1 MDKHIKTIYG
11 LLIVGFLTISI
22 QLWLQTKTIN
32 DLNTKIRQIHNFLM
46 RGHKVRIG
54 VFFKGRENEYT
65 KSGIDIINRI
75 MSDISS
81 VGTPDSKPSLK
92 GSAMLV
98 VFSPITNK
106 KK

>member
-1 MDKHIKTIYG
+1 MQKIGRSQKIKELRLRPNIASY
-11 LLIVGFLTISI
+11 
-22 QLWLQTKTIN
+22 

>member
-1 MDKHIKTIYG
+1 MQKIGRSQKIKELSLRPNIA
-11 LLIVGFLTISI
+11 S
-22 QLWLQTKTIN
+22 N

-54 VFFKGRENEYT
+54 VFFKGMENEYT

>member
-1 MDKHIKTIYG
+1 MQKIGRSQKIKELRLRPNIA
-11 LLIVGFLTISI
+11 S
-22 QLWLQTKTIN
+22 N

-54 VFFKGRENEYT
+54 VFFKGRENEYS

>member
-1 MDKHIKTIYG
+1 MQKIGRSQKIKELRLRPNIA
-11 LLIVGFLTISI
+11 S
-22 QLWLQTKTIN
+22 N

-81 VGTPDSKPSLK
+81 VGTPDSKHSLK

>member
-1 MDKHIKTIYG
+1 MQKIGRSQKIKELRLRPNIA
-11 LLIVGFLTISI
+11 S
-22 QLWLQTKTIN
+22 N

-75 MSDISS
+75 VAATIAIGNEVYKVFVEAESCNSLVNGEPVNLARDID
-81 VGTPDSKPSLK
+81 G
-92 GSAMLV
+92 
-98 VFSPITNK
+98 
-106 KK
+106 

>member
-1 MDKHIKTIYG
+1 MLKIGRSQKIKELRLRPNIA
-11 LLIVGFLTISI
+11 S
-22 QLWLQTKTIN
+22 N

>member
-1 MDKHIKTIYG
+1 MQKIGRSQKIKELRLRPNIA
-11 LLIVGFLTISI
+11 S
-22 QLWLQTKTIN
+22 N

-98 VFSPITNK
+98 VFSPISNK

>member
-1 MDKHIKTIYG
+1 MQKIGRSQKIKELRLRPNIA
-11 LLIVGFLTISI
+11 S
-22 QLWLQTKTIN
+22 N
-32 DLNTKIRQIHNFLM
+32 DLNNKIRQIHNFLM